1 MLIMS
6 SDHSNSNPAKPVGYK
21 NPPIET
27 RFKKGQSGNPSG
39 RPRQPRRLAD
49 DLQRELA
56 RIVTVTIN
64 GKAHRLCVQRALLRM
79 LASLGLNGDKGAT
92 QLIFGLARNSD
103 PGNDS
108 HPTGLEALIESEVER
123 RIAARSG
130 ANDTEAVEGAQNNG

>member
-1 MLIMS
+1 MS
-6 SDHSNSNPAKPVGYK
+6 NDDSNSKAPRPVGYK
-21 NPPIET
+21 NPPVET

-39 RPRQPRRLAD
+39 RPRRPRSLGD

-79 LASLGLNGDKGAT
+79 VVSLGLDGDKGAS

-103 PGNDS
+103 AGNDS
-108 HPTGLEALIESEVER
+108 RPTGLEGLIEAEVER